1 MLTRM
6 RSGLWRLMY
15 LALWLALVISAAKMT
30 HDFYR
35 YVDRS
40 IYVAV
45 DDSEANIAYDL
56 ATYGRYGFPA
66 SPVLADMSRLDGQ
79 FNYGPWYFYLA
90 GGLVWLFGFSLT
102 LVRSIHLWVLLAT
115 IGVAGA
121 WFSGRDR
128 ATVAVLYGLGML
140 YAFEASQWPMAR
152 PDILVSGFALAFVV
166 CAGLGALRS
175 RPVYWFGAG
184 LAATCGA
191 FTHLIAAS
199 LIPSA
204 VLVLAVVAW
213 GDLRESTD
221 RPSTWR
227 YLWRASLALILGIAL
242 GLAMFYASFG
252 FDFGTQWQFLTAYRD
267 LTKRS
272 DTFLVAIGHHLNY
285 AFVYLSP
292 GMRYVVGAVFAASW
306 VLAGVGERMNAPERR
321 VVRASMLP
329 PLVAWTGYTLTGGGY
344 TSYHSG
350 YAVLHQVLFV
360 WTAATLLWLTLW
372 LARQWNPRIGS
383 VVGVVALVLVTAQAG
398 RQLAW
403 QLSADSWRIRRI
415 DTWVSFSE
423 YAAKVIEPLPD
434 GATAWGSVI
443 FGLQAPD
450 RIQMINWVDAMALL
464 SRVPESRRESLS
476 PDYVVLG
483 YPELR
488 DNMLMTT
495 RGPEGLLAKT
505 QKFIPGHN
513 LRLVSLVAATP
524 YGVSRT
530 YARHAGNVDPDRAVP
545 HVSVYVPGRQQ
556 WLHRVGPPSPAE
568 FKEVAPVVLRVGYEA
583 EPPETRPSITLAGEL
598 PPGPYLLRVSVVPG
612 AGDTE
617 RRMITATSSSML
629 VQTMSELG
637 PEGDFAPYLAGDTL
651 VFLLAD
657 HNGGPLSV
665 SQFDNGAAPRIAAVT
680 AYPVVGL
687 LERDELP
694 SRALPLP
701 SLEKWEATTGNQARV
716 EGNELVVT
724 GDGSGSGYQLMSPFV
739 RVRESHE
746 VTIRISMRTLSG
758 RVCTGILNGDGRQWL
773 VTPDRT
779 RGELQFTVDET
790 QAFRVVYANCNP
802 REGSPPSR
810 FAVSPGEILDQP
822 PAATYARRLVVAALH
837 PELEQ
842 LDERAGPDVQ
852 TVPAGLVVSAAAVSG
867 PIEPVTPEELG
878 YRAGIVTHD
887 AGVWSF
893 QGQAEGAY
901 TYLVQTRERRLDAD
915 SRLLVSGH
923 VTKGG
928 IAIGLLRDNKWVSQI
943 NVTEA
948 GEFTVV
954 IAPPG
959 RGAYSILVANVLPQG
974 LDTSIVLNKF
984 GLVAKPGPAGR

>member
-6 RSGLWRLMY
+6 GNATRRLISVG
-15 LALWLALVISAAKMT
+15 LWLALVISAAKVT

-35 YVDRS
+35 YVDHS

-56 ATYGRYGFPA
+56 ATHGRYGFPA

-115 IGVAGA
+115 IGAAGA
-121 WFSGRDR
+121 WFNGRDR
-128 ATVAVLYGLGML
+128 ATVGVLYGLVVL

-152 PDILVSGFALAFVV
+152 PDILVSGFALAFIV

-175 RPVYWFGAG
+175 RSVYWFCAG
-184 LAATCGA
+184 LAAACGA

-204 VLVLAVVAW
+204 VLVLAWVSGW
-213 GDLRESTD
+213 DLRASTD
-221 RPSTWR
+221 PASTR
-227 YLWRASLALILGIAL
+227 RHVWRASLALILGITL
-242 GLAMFYASFG
+242 GVGMFYASFG
-252 FDFGTQWQFLTAYRD
+252 FDFGTQWRFLSAYRS
-267 LTKRS
+267 LTTKQS
-272 DTFLVAIGHHLNY
+272 DTFLIAIGHHLNY

-292 GMRYVVGAVFAASW
+292 AMRYVVGAVFAAGW
-306 VLAGVGERMNAPERR
+306 VMALAAERMHAPERR

-329 PLVAWTGYTLTGGGY
+329 PLVTWTGYILSGGFY
-344 TSYHSG
+344 TSYFSG
-350 YAVLHQVLFV
+350 YGVLHQVLFA
-360 WTAATLLWLTLW
+360 WTGATLLWLTLW
-372 LARQWNPRIGS
+372 LAREWKPRVGA
-383 VVGVVALVLVTAQAG
+383 VVSVVALALVMTQAG
-398 RQLAW
+398 RQLTW
-403 QLSADSWRIRRI
+403 QLSADSWRVRRI

-464 SRVPESRRESLS
+464 SRVHESRREALS

-495 RGPEGLLAKT
+495 RSTEGLLTKT
-505 QKFIPGHN
+505 QEFIPGHK
-513 LRLVSLVAATP
+513 LRLVSLVGATP

-530 YARHAGNVDPDRAVP
+530 YARHAGNIDPDRLP
-545 HVSVYVPGRQQ
+545 NVSVYVPERQQ
-556 WLHRVGPPSPAE
+556 WLHRIGPPSAVV
-568 FKEVAPVVLRVGYEA
+568 FKQVAPVVLRVGYEA
-583 EPPETRPSITLAGEL
+583 EPPESRPSMTVAGEL

-637 PEGDFAPYLAGDTL
+637 PEGDFAPYLAGDSQ

-665 SQFDNGAAPRIAAVT
+665 SQFDDGAAPRIADVT

-694 SRALPLP
+694 SSAVALPA
-701 SLEKWEATTGNQARV
+701 LEKWEPTTGVQAKV
-716 EGNELVVT
+716 DGNELQVT
-724 GDGSGSGYQLMSPFV
+724 GDGTGSGYQLMSPLM
-739 RVRESHE
+739 RAREAHQIA
-746 VTIRISMRTLSG
+746 IRISMRTISG
-758 RVCTGILNGDGRQWL
+758 RICTGILNGNGGAWL
-773 VTPDRT
+773 VNPDRA
-779 RGELQFTVDET
+779 RGELKFTVDET
-790 QAFRVVYANCNP
+790 QAFRLVYANCNP

-810 FAVSPGEILDQP
+810 FAVAPGEILDEP
-822 PAATYARRLVVAALH
+822 PAASYAKRLVAAALH

-842 LDERAGPDVQ
+842 LDERAGPDVL
-852 TVPAGLVVSAAAVSG
+852 TVPAGLVVSAATVSG
-867 PIEPVTPEELG
+867 QIEPVTSAELI
-878 YRAGIVTHD
+878 YRAANASYD

-901 TYLVQTRERRLDAD
+901 TYLVQTKERRLNAD
-915 SRLLVSGH
+915 SRVLVQGR
-923 VTKGG
+923 VAKGG
-928 IAIGLLRDNKWVSQI
+928 IAIGLLSDNKWVSQMNI
-943 NVTEA
+943 TEP

-954 IAPPG
+954 IAPPR
-959 RGAYSILVANVLPQG
+959 RGSYSILVANVLPQG
-974 LDTSIVLNKF
+974 LETSIVLNKF
-984 GLVAKPGPAGR
+984 GLVAKPGPASR